1 MKKITS
7 TSLFVLSLLL
17 VVLSVVCAI
26 YAIYDIDR
34 ISNDLANDP
43 SASGID
49 FMGIGWGYGI
59 ILFVLSIFGL
69 ILSAVNIKQLS
80 KKALRYTAVAE
91 IAVSA
96 VLIIVSIFIFY
107 GTGNP
112 RPKTLNLLSFQ
123 SDRRFLKK
131 ILLKSY

>member
-1 MKKITS
+1 MKKTTS
-7 TSLFVLSLLL
+7 TILLVLSLLF
-17 VVLSVVCAI
+17 VVLSVVGTI
-26 YAIYDIDR
+26 YAIYDIER
-34 ISNDLANDP
+34 ITNDLANDT

-80 KKALRYTAVAE
+80 KKVLRYTAVAE

-107 GTGNP
+107 V
-112 RPKTLNLLSFQ
+112 
-123 SDRRFLKK
+123 
-131 ILLKSY
+131 